1 MADQR
6 TDLDVVDELTTDHRE
21 ALDILDRLRTTT
33 DPEERRDL
41 ADTVIG
47 ELVRHSVA
55 EEMYVYPA
63 MREHLPDGREVTEHD
78 AEDEQFPRLREQL
91 PRETLVD
98 LREKVD
104 RAKKLAPTRP
114 HPERRALLQ
123 AGRARGGDG
132 RPDARQA
139 RRTVA
144 ELNAHP
150 PGPHRALDVHR
161 VSEGDLNPHALL
173 GH

>member
-21 ALDILDRLRTTT
+21 ALEILDRLGTTL

-63 MREHLPDGREVTEHD
+63 MPDGREVTEHD
-78 AEDEQFPRLREQL
+78 ADE
-91 PRETLVD
+91 
-98 LREKVD
+98 
-104 RAKKLAPTRP
+104 
-114 HPERRALLQ
+114 H
-123 AGRARGGDG
+123 
-132 RPDARQA
+132 
-139 RRTVA
+139 
-144 ELNAHP
+144 
-150 PGPHRALDVHR
+150 
-161 VSEGDLNPHALL
+161 
-173 GH
+173 